1 MLKDII
7 VLGLIVF
14 LIYLILNRY
23 ILPIFRIT
31 TAANSNIRKMQEHMQ
46 AQMKEMERNMN
57 QPGNYQAQKK
67 PLEKEGDYIDY
78 EEI

>member
-7 VLGLIVF
+7 VLGIVIF
-14 LIYLILNRY
+14 LIYRILNRY

-31 TAANSNIRKMQEHMQ
+31 TTANSNIRKMQEQMQ

-57 QPGNYQAQKK
+57 QSAQKK
-67 PLEKEGDYIDY
+67 TVEKEGDYIDY
-78 EEI
+78 EEVR

>member
-7 VLGLIVF
+7 VLGLVIY

-46 AQMKEMERNMN
+46 AQMKDMERNMN
-57 QPGNYQAQKK
+57 QSNQKK
-67 PLEKEGDYIDY
+67 TVEKEGDYIDY
-78 EEI
+78 EEVR